1 MPGGQGRPGLA
12 TIPKSARFRIPRNPN
27 SVILPWGNLMSFA
40 LRPCAAYWLAAS
52 VLGLAIG
59 PVTAGAEPPPPSKV
73 ASVEGITEYRL
84 ANGLQVLLFPDP
96 SRPKVTVNLTV
107 FVGSRHEGYGE
118 TGMAHLLEH
127 MVFKGTPDHPD
138 IPAAMKERGAQFNG
152 STSLDRTNYFETLS
166 ASDEN
171 LEFAIKLEADRMVN
185 SPIKAED
192 LATEFSVVRNE
203 FEMGENSPE
212 RVLSQRMAAVAYEW
226 HNYGKSTI
234 GNRTDIERVPVDS
247 LRAFYKRFYQ
257 PDNAMLVV
265 AGKFDERKALEY
277 VNKYFGALPRPE
289 RKLPATYTEEP
300 PQDGQRVVTLRRVGD
315 VGLVGLLYH
324 VPAGAHP
331 EFAAVQV
338 LASILD
344 AEPSGRLYKALVE
357 TKKAARVSA
366 EPEALHD
373 PGMLEIMAE
382 VNTKDL
388 TTLEQVRDVMYS
400 VLDDVIRAG
409 VTQEEVDRARQ
420 KMLKDRELA
429 ASDPNRVAIALSN
442 WGSQG
447 DWRLYFLSRD
457 RLEEVTAAQVKEVA
471 AKYLTSSNRT
481 VGYFIP
487 SAKPERTAVPPTPD
501 VAKLVENYKGR
512 NVQSTG
518 ESFDVSPLVIEARV
532 QRPDPIEGLKLAL
545 LPKKTRGDAVHVHL
559 TLRYGTAE
567 SLKGKVEAASFLSSL
582 MLRGTKNLNHQ
593 QIQDALDKNFARLG
607 GGMGGMGGRRM
618 GRGGGGASV
627 GTVSY
632 SVQTKRANL
641 PAVLEILRQVLR
653 EPTLPENEFA
663 IMKNERLAELEQG
676 RSDPMLQGMNH
687 IQRLLSRYP
696 ATDVRYVPTI
706 AEDIQRIKEVT
717 VEDVRSLY
725 RDYLGA
731 SHGEMTIVGDFEPSE
746 VLSVLAR
753 TFEGWKNPQP
763 YARVERPFQPGL
775 KPTRATISTPDKA
788 NASYFAGLTLEMKD
802 SDPDYPALVAGNY
815 ILGGGSLSSRIADRL
830 RQKGGLSYTAAAN
843 FAASPLDPSANLRI
857 MAIYN
862 PVNVAKVVSGVD
874 EEVARILR
882 DGVTAEE
889 LKRAKD
895 GYLKQLEVSRTNDN
909 LLASSLAENLFIGRT
924 MQFDADLEAK
934 IKALTVE
941 DVNAALR
948 KYIHPEQ
955 LSVVTA
961 GDFKDT
967 K

>member
-1 MPGGQGRPGLA
+1 
-12 TIPKSARFRIPRNPN
+12 
-27 SVILPWGNLMSFA
+27 
-40 LRPCAAYWLAAS
+40 
-52 VLGLAIG
+52 
-59 PVTAGAEPPPPSKV
+59 
-73 ASVEGITEYRL
+73 
-84 ANGLQVLLFPDP
+84 
-96 SRPKVTVNLTV
+96 
-107 FVGSRHEGYGE
+107 
-118 TGMAHLLEH
+118 
-127 MVFKGTPDHPD
+127 
-138 IPAAMKERGAQFNG
+138 
-152 STSLDRTNYFETLS
+152 
-166 ASDEN
+166 
-171 LEFAIKLEADRMVN
+171 
-185 SPIKAED
+185 
-192 LATEFSVVRNE
+192 
-203 FEMGENSPE
+203 
-212 RVLSQRMAAVAYEW
+212 MAAVAYEW

-247 LRAFYKRFYQ
+247 LRAFYKKFYQ

-265 AGKFDERKALEY
+265 AGKFDEQKALEY
-277 VNKYFGALPRPE
+277 ANKYFGSLPRPE
-289 RKLPATYTEEP
+289 RKLAATYTEEP

-324 VPAGAHP
+324 VPAGPHP

-344 AEPSGRLYKALVE
+344 SEPSGRLYKALVE
-357 TKKAARVSA
+357 TKKAASVSA
-366 EPEALHD
+366 FPEALHD
-373 PGMLEIMAE
+373 PGALEIMAD

-388 TTLEQVRDVMYS
+388 TTLEQVRDVMYA
-400 VLDDVIRAG
+400 VLDEVVRGG

-429 ASDPNRVAIALSN
+429 FADPNRIAIALSN

-457 RLEEVTAAQVKEVA
+457 RIEEVTPAQVKEVA

-487 SAKPERTAVPPTPD
+487 SAKPERTVVPPTPD

-512 NVQSTG
+512 ALQSSG
-518 ESFDVSPLVIEARV
+518 ESFDISPLAIEARL
-532 QRPDPIEGLKLAL
+532 QRPDSIEGVKLAL
-545 LPKKTRGDAVHVHL
+545 LPKKTRGDAVHVHVNL
-559 TLRYGTAE
+559 HYGTAE
-567 SLKGKVEAASFLSSL
+567 SLKGKVEAAGFLSSL
-582 MLRGTKNLNHQ
+582 MLRGTKNLTHQ

-618 GRGGGGASV
+618 GGAGGGAV
-627 GTVSY
+627 GALSY

-653 EPTLPENEFA
+653 EPTLPESEFE
-663 IMKNERLAELEQG
+663 IMKNERLAGLEQG
-676 RSDPMLQGMNH
+676 RSDPMRQGINH
-687 IQRLLSRYP
+687 LQRLLSRYP
-696 ATDVRYVPTI
+696 ATDVRYAPTI
-706 AEDIQRIKEVT
+706 EESIQRMKEVT

-731 SHGEMTIVGDFEPSE
+731 SHGELTIVGDFEPSE
-746 VLSVLAR
+746 ALSVLAR

-763 YARVERPFQPGL
+763 YARIERPYQPDL
-775 KPTRATISTPDKA
+775 KPTHETVLTPDKA
-788 NASYFAGLTLEMKD
+788 NASYFAGLTVEMKD
-802 SDPDYPALVAGNY
+802 SNPDYPALVVGNY
-815 ILGGGSLSSRIADRL
+815 ILGGGALSSRIADRL
-830 RQKGGLSYTAAAN
+830 RQKGGLSYGARAD
-843 FAASPLDPSANLRI
+843 FSASPLDPRGNLLI

-862 PVNVAKVVSGVD
+862 PTNLAKVVSGVD
-874 EEVARILR
+874 DEVARILR

-909 LLASSLAENLFIGRT
+909 MLASSLAEDLYIGRT
-924 MQFDADLEAK
+924 MQFDADLESK
-934 IKALTVE
+934 IKNLTIE

-948 KYIHPEQ
+948 KYLHPNQ

-961 GDFKDT
+961 GDFKES

>member
-1 MPGGQGRPGLA
+1 
-12 TIPKSARFRIPRNPN
+12 
-27 SVILPWGNLMSFA
+27 MSFSSH
-40 LRPCAAYWLAAS
+40 RCATFWLAAS
-52 VLGLAIG
+52 LLGLAVI
-59 PVTAGAEPPPPSKV
+59 PVTASAESPPPRKV

-84 ANGLQVLLFPDP
+84 ANGLQVLLFPDA
-96 SRPKVTVNLTV
+96 SRPKVTVNLTIL
-107 FVGSRHEGYGE
+107 VGSRHEGYGE

-138 IPAAMKERGAQFNG
+138 IPGAMKERGAQFNG

-265 AGKFDERKALEY
+265 AGKFAEQKALEY
-277 VNKYFGALPRPE
+277 VNKYFGALPRPQL
-289 RKLPATYTEEP
+289 KLPATYTEEP

-324 VPAGAHP
+324 VPSGAHP

-338 LASILD
+338 LADILD

-357 TKKAARVSA
+357 TKKAAGVSA
-366 EPEALHD
+366 QPEALHD
-373 PGMLEIMAE
+373 PGTLEIMAE

-388 TTLEQVRDVMYS
+388 AALERVRDVMYS
-400 VLDDVIRAG
+400 VIDDVIRSG

-429 ASDPNRVAIALSN
+429 SSDPNRVAIALSN

-457 RLEEVTAAQVKEVA
+457 RIEEVTAAQVKEVA
-471 AKYLTSSNRT
+471 ARYLTSSNRT

-512 NVQSTG
+512 AVQSTG
-518 ESFDVSPLVIEARV
+518 ESFDVSPMAIEARV
-532 QRPDPIEGLKLAL
+532 QRPNPIEGVKLAL
-545 LPKKTRGDAVHVHL
+545 LPKKTRGDAVYVHL
-559 TLRYGTAE
+559 NLRYGTAE
-567 SLKGKVEAASFLSSL
+567 SLKGKVEAAGFLSSL

-607 GGMGGMGGRRM
+607 GGMGGLGG
-618 GRGGGGASV
+618 GGGGASV
-627 GTVSY
+627 GTLSY

-663 IMKNERLAELEQG
+663 IMKNERLAGLEQG
-676 RSDPMLQGMNH
+676 RSDPMRQGINH

-706 AEDIQRIKEVT
+706 AEDIERIKEVT

-731 SHGEMTIVGDFEPSE
+731 SHGELTIVGDFEPSE
-746 VLSVLAR
+746 ALSVLAR

-775 KPTRATISTPDKA
+775 KPTRETISTPDKA

-815 ILGGGSLSSRIADRL
+815 ILGGGALSSRIADRL

-843 FAASPLDPSANLRI
+843 FAASPLDPRGNLLI
-857 MAIYN
+857 LAIYN

-909 LLASSLAENLFIGRT
+909 MLASSLAENLFIGRT
-924 MQFDADLEAK
+924 MQYDADLEAK
-934 IKALTVE
+934 MKALTVE

-961 GDFKDT
+961 GDFKET

>member
-1 MPGGQGRPGLA
+1 M
-12 TIPKSARFRIPRNPN
+12 RFASR
-27 SVILPWGNLMSFA
+27 SFMA
-40 LRPCAAYWLAAS
+40 FCLAALAL
-52 VLGLAIG
+52 VLVVV
-59 PVTAGAEPPPPSKV
+59 PVSAGADSPPVKI
-73 ASVEGITEYRL
+73 ASVEGITAYRL
-84 ANGLQVLLFPDP
+84 DNGLQVLLFPDP

-138 IPAAMKERGAQFNG
+138 IPGAMKERGAQFNG
-152 STSLDRTNYFETLS
+152 STSSDRTNYFETLS

-212 RVLSQRMAAVAYEW
+212 GVLSQRMAAVAYEW

-234 GNRTDIERVPVDS
+234 GNRSDIERVPVDN

-277 VNKYFGALPRPE
+277 VNKYFGALPRPQ

-315 VGLVGLLYH
+315 VGLVGLLFH
-324 VPAGAHP
+324 VPSGAHP

-338 LASILD
+338 LASILGS
-344 AEPSGRLYKALVE
+344 EPSGRLYKALVE
-357 TKKAARVSA
+357 TKKAASVSA
-366 EPEALHD
+366 QPEALHD
-373 PGMLEIMAE
+373 PGTLEIMAE

-400 VLDDVIRAG
+400 VIDDVIRSG

-420 KMLKDRELA
+420 KMLKERELA
-429 ASDPNRVAIALSN
+429 SADPNRVAVALSN
-442 WGSQG
+442 WASQG

-457 RLEEVTAAQVKEVA
+457 RLEQVAAAQVKEVA
-471 AKYLTSSNRT
+471 ARYLTSSNRT

-487 SAKPERTAVPPTPD
+487 SAKPERTPVPPSPD

-512 NVQSTG
+512 AVQSTG
-518 ESFDVSPLVIEARV
+518 ESFDVSPLAIEARV
-532 QRPDPIEGLKLAL
+532 QRPEPIEGVKLAL
-545 LPKKTRGDAVHVHL
+545 LPKKTRGDSVYVHL
-559 TLRYGTAE
+559 NLRYGTAE
-567 SLKGKVEAASFLSSL
+567 NLRGKVEAASFLSGL
-582 MLRGTKNLNHQ
+582 MLRGTKNLNRQ

-607 GGMGGMGGRRM
+607 GGMGGMRM
-618 GRGGGGASV
+618 GGGGGGSL
-627 GTVSY
+627 GTLSY
-632 SVQTKRANL
+632 SVQTKHANL

-663 IMKNERLAELEQG
+663 IMKNERVAGLEQG
-676 RSDPMLQGMNH
+676 RSDPMRQAANH

-696 ATDVRYVPTI
+696 AADVRYVPTI
-706 AEDIQRIKEVT
+706 AEDIQRVKDVT
-717 VEDVRSLY
+717 VEDVRSVD
-725 RDYLGA
+725 RDHLGA
-731 SHGEMTIVGDFEPSE
+731 SHGEVTIVGDFEPSE
-746 VLSVLAR
+746 ALSVLAR

-763 YARVERPFQPGL
+763 YARIERPFQPDL
-775 KPTRATISTPDKA
+775 KPARETIATPDKA

-830 RQKGGLSYTAAAN
+830 RQKGGLSYSAAAM
-843 FAASPLDPSANLRI
+843 FAASPLDPRGNLMI

-862 PVNVAKVVSGVD
+862 PANVAKVVSGVD

-882 DGVTAEE
+882 DGVTPAE
-889 LKRAKD
+889 LNRARD
-895 GYLKQLEVSRTNDN
+895 GYLKQLQVSRTNDN
-909 LLASSLAENLFIGRT
+909 MLASSLAENLFIGRT
-924 MQFDADLEAK
+924 MQFQADLEAK

-941 DVNAALR
+941 EVNAALR
-948 KYIHPEQ
+948 KYIDPKQ

-961 GDFKDT
+961 GDFKD
-967 K
+967 KN

>member
-1 MPGGQGRPGLA
+1 MRLSSRLYIALCLPALALGLVVA
-12 TIPKSARFRIPRNPN
+12 PA
-27 SVILPWGNLMSFA
+27 
-40 LRPCAAYWLAAS
+40 LAAADS
-52 VLGLAIG
+52 
-59 PVTAGAEPPPPSKV
+59 PPPSKV

-138 IPAAMKERGAQFNG
+138 IPGAMKERGAQFNG
-152 STSLDRTNYFETLS
+152 STTSDRTNYFETLS

-234 GNRTDIERVPVDS
+234 GNRTDIERVPADS
-247 LRAFYKRFYQ
+247 LRAFYKKFYQ

-277 VNKYFGALPRPE
+277 INKYFGALPRPE

-324 VPAGAHP
+324 VPSGSHP

-357 TKKAARVSA
+357 TKKAASVSA

-373 PGMLEIMAE
+373 PGTLEIMAE

-388 TTLEQVRDVMYS
+388 TTLEHVRDVMYS
-400 VLDDVIRAG
+400 VIDDVIRNG
-409 VTQEEVDRARQ
+409 VTQEEVGRARQ

-429 ASDPNRVAIALSN
+429 AADPNRVAIALSN

-457 RLEEVTAAQVKEVA
+457 RIEEVTPAQVKEVA
-471 AKYLTSSNRT
+471 ARYLTSSNRT

-487 SAKPERTAVPPTPD
+487 SAKPERTPVPPTPD

-512 NVQSTG
+512 AVQSLG
-518 ESFDVSPLVIEARV
+518 ESFDVSPLAIEARI
-532 QRPDPIEGLKLAL
+532 QRPDPIEGLKLAV

-559 TLRYGTAE
+559 TLHYGTAE
-567 SLKGKVEAASFLSSL
+567 SLKGKVEAASFLSGL

-607 GGMGGMGGRRM
+607 GGTGGMGGRRI
-618 GRGGGGASV
+618 GGASV
-627 GTVSY
+627 GTLSY

-676 RSDPMLQGMNH
+676 RSDPMRQGINH
-687 IQRLLSRYP
+687 LQRLLSCYP

-706 AEDIQRIKEVT
+706 AENIQRIKEVT

-731 SHGEMTIVGDFEPSE
+731 SHGELTIVGDFEPAE
-746 VLSVLAR
+746 ALSVLTR

-763 YARVERPFQPGL
+763 YARVEQPFQPGL
-775 KPTRATISTPDKA
+775 KTIRETIPTPDKA
-788 NASYFAGLTLEMKD
+788 NASYFAGLTLKMKD
-802 SDPDYPALVAGNY
+802 SDPDYPALVAGNF
-815 ILGGGSLSSRIADRL
+815 ILGGGALSSRIADRL
-830 RQKGGLSYTAAAN
+830 RQKGGLSYTAAAI
-843 FAASPLDPSANLRI
+843 FTASPLDPRGNLLI
-857 MAIYN
+857 LAIYN

-895 GYLKQLEVSRTNDN
+895 GYLNQLEVSRTNDN
-909 LLASSLAENLFIGRT
+909 MLASSLAENLFIGRT

-941 DVNAALR
+941 EINAALR

-961 GDFKDT
+961 GDFKET

>member
-1 MPGGQGRPGLA
+1 M
-12 TIPKSARFRIPRNPN
+12 RFASR
-27 SVILPWGNLMSFA
+27 SCMVF
-40 LRPCAAYWLAAS
+40 WLAAAA
-52 VLGLAIG
+52 LGLVVA
-59 PVTAGAEPPPPSKV
+59 PVSAGADSPPPTKV

-84 ANGLQVLLFPDP
+84 DNGLQVLLFPDS

-138 IPAAMKERGAQFNG
+138 IPGAMKERGAQFNG
-152 STSLDRTNYFETLS
+152 STSSDRTNYFETLS

-212 RVLSQRMAAVAYEW
+212 GVLSQRMAAVAYEW

-234 GNRTDIERVPVDS
+234 GNRSDIERVPVDN

-277 VNKYFGALPRPE
+277 VNRYFGALPRPR
-289 RKLPATYTEEP
+289 RKLAATYTEEP

-324 VPAGAHP
+324 VPSGAHP

-338 LASILD
+338 LASILGS
-344 AEPSGRLYKALVE
+344 EPSGRLYKALVE
-357 TKKAARVSA
+357 AKKAASVSA
-366 EPEALHD
+366 QPEALHD
-373 PGMLEIMAE
+373 PGTLEIMAE

-400 VLDDVIRAG
+400 VIDDVIRSG

-420 KMLKDRELA
+420 KMLKERELA
-429 ASDPNRVAIALSN
+429 SSDPNRVAVALSN
-442 WGSQG
+442 WASQG
-447 DWRLYFLSRD
+447 DWRLYFISRD
-457 RLEEVTAAQVKEVA
+457 RLEQVTAAQVKEVA
-471 AKYLTSSNRT
+471 ARYLTSSNRT

-487 SAKPERTAVPPTPD
+487 SAKPERTPVPPTPD
-501 VAKLVENYKGR
+501 IAKLVENYKGR
-512 NVQSTG
+512 DAQSTG
-518 ESFDVSPLVIEARV
+518 ESFDVSPLAIEARV
-532 QRPDPIEGLKLAL
+532 QRPEPIEGVKLAL
-545 LPKKTRGDAVHVHL
+545 LPKKTRGDSVYVHL
-559 TLRYGTAE
+559 NLRYGNAE
-567 SLKGKVEAASFLSSL
+567 NLKGKVEAASFLSGL

-607 GGMGGMGGRRM
+607 DGMGGMRL
-618 GRGGGGASV
+618 GGGSAV
-627 GTVSY
+627 GTLSY
-632 SVQTKRANL
+632 SVQTKHANL

-663 IMKNERLAELEQG
+663 IMKNERVAGLEQG
-676 RSDPMLQGMNH
+676 RSDPMRQAANH

-696 ATDVRYVPTI
+696 AADVRYVPTI
-706 AEDIQRIKEVT
+706 AEDIQRVKEVA
-717 VEDVRSLY
+717 VEDVRSVY

-731 SHGEMTIVGDFEPSE
+731 SHGELTIVGDFEPSE
-746 VLSVLAR
+746 ALSVLAR
-753 TFEGWKNPQP
+753 TFEVWKNAQP
-763 YARVERPFQPGL
+763 YARIERPFQPDL
-775 KPTRATISTPDKA
+775 KPAREMIATPDKA

-830 RQKGGLSYTAAAN
+830 RQKGGLSYSAAAM
-843 FAASPLDPSANLRI
+843 FAASPLDPRGNLMI

-862 PVNVAKVVSGVD
+862 PANVAKVVSGVD

-882 DGVTAEE
+882 DGVTPAE
-889 LKRAKD
+889 LNRARD
-895 GYLKQLEVSRTNDN
+895 GYLEQLQVSRTNDN
-909 LLASSLAENLFIGRT
+909 MLASSLAENLFIGRT
-924 MQFDADLEAK
+924 MQFQADLEAK

-941 DVNAALR
+941 EVNAALR
-948 KYIHPEQ
+948 KYIDPKQ

-961 GDFKDT
+961 GDFKD
-967 K
+967 KN

>member
-1 MPGGQGRPGLA
+1 MR
-12 TIPKSARFRIPRNPN
+12 S
-27 SVILPWGNLMSFA
+27 S
-40 LRPCAAYWLAAS
+40 LRPCAAFWLAAS
-52 VLGLAIG
+52 VLGLAVER
-59 PVTAGAEPPPPSKV
+59 VTTGAESPPPSKV

-152 STSLDRTNYFETLS
+152 TTTPDRTNYFETLS

-203 FEMGENSPE
+203 FEMGENSPR

-226 HNYGKSTI
+226 HNYGKSTV

-265 AGKFDERKALEY
+265 AGRFDERKALEY
-277 VNKYFGALPRPE
+277 VNRYFGALPRPE

-324 VPAGAHP
+324 VPSGAHP

-338 LASILD
+338 LASILGS
-344 AEPSGRLYKALVE
+344 EPSGRLYKALVE
-357 TKKAARVSA
+357 TKKAASVSA
-366 EPEALHD
+366 GPWAQHD
-373 PGMLEIMAE
+373 PGTLQIMAE

-388 TTLEQVRDVMYS
+388 AILEQVRDVIYS
-400 VLDDVIRAG
+400 VLDDVARNG
-409 VTQEEVDRARQ
+409 VTREEVDRARQ
-420 KMLKDRELA
+420 KLLKDRELA
-429 ASDPNRVAIALSN
+429 AADPNGIAIELSN

-457 RLEEVTAAQVKEVA
+457 RIEEVTTAQVKEVA
-471 AKYLTSSNRT
+471 ARYLTSSNRT

-487 SAKPERTAVPPTPD
+487 SAKPERTPVPPTPD

-512 NVQSTG
+512 ALQSMG
-518 ESFDVSPLVIEARV
+518 ESFDISPLAIEARV
-532 QRPDPIEGLKLAL
+532 QRPDPIESVKLAL

-559 TLRYGTAE
+559 SLHYGTAE

-607 GGMGGMGGRRM
+607 GG
-618 GRGGGGASV
+618 ASV
-627 GTVSY
+627 GSLSY
-632 SVQTKRANL
+632 SVRTKRANL

-653 EPTLPENEFA
+653 EPTLPESEFA
-663 IMKNERLAELEQG
+663 IMKNERLAGLEQG
-676 RSDPMLQGMNH
+676 RSDPMRQGINH
-687 IQRLLSRYP
+687 LQRLLSRYP

-706 AEDIQRIKEVT
+706 AEDIQRLKEVT

-731 SHGEMTIVGDFEPSE
+731 SHGELTMVGDFEPSE
-746 VLSVLAR
+746 ALSVLAR

-763 YARVERPFQPGL
+763 YARIERPFQPDL
-775 KPTRATISTPDKA
+775 KPTRETILTPDKA

-802 SDPDYPALVAGNY
+802 SDPAYPALVAGNY
-815 ILGGGSLSSRIADRL
+815 ILGGGLISSRIADRL
-830 RQKGGLSYTAAAN
+830 RQKGGLSYRAAAN
-843 FAASPLDPSANLRI
+843 FTASPLDPRGNLQI

-862 PVNVAKVVSGVD
+862 PVNVANVVSGVD

-909 LLASSLAENLFIGRT
+909 MLASSLAENLFIGRT

-934 IKALTVE
+934 IKSLTVE
-941 DVNAALR
+941 EVNAALR

-961 GDFKDT
+961 GDFKET

>member
-1 MPGGQGRPGLA
+1 
-12 TIPKSARFRIPRNPN
+12 
-27 SVILPWGNLMSFA
+27 MSFA

-429 ASDPNRVAIALSN
+429 ASDPNHVAIALSN

-518 ESFDVSPLVIEARV
+518 ESFDVSPLAIEARV

-607 GGMGGMGGRRM
+607 GGTGGMGGRRM